1 MRRSQTS
8 RQHWVSQLQP
18 HLHGFFQ
25 RKNQKPHLEIL
36 GSLIFCV
43 GLTFSKPAWSASE
56 VGSAALAVSN
66 AENQETIEVTDAS
79 TQADAIASPNVLPPG
94 TIGEAATEWSQSV
107 NRDETNMH
115 RHSDAVLDTGTGE
128 RSDTGNSSETLSNLS
143 VSSPSPVP
151 NLPMGHQVLQSS
163 SSVSI
168 SPSVSLPLDAPE
180 HSPSHLA
187 LSGRVEEGKKA
198 KQEERENSST
208 QFQDGEQPLT
218 STSGLSSLELP
229 PQLSLIPSC
238 SATQQ
243 QMLPPEQQR
252 QCSSTPPS
260 LVADAEK
267 VPTPELQPSPI
278 PSENSSPPEQSVSGE
293 DPELGKLRLRKLAA
307 PPPPSPPAV
316 YLLGGAGYF
325 RSNNIFSG
333 VDPVDDG
340 LFKAGLTLLAVPS
353 IGPETSLFA
362 SVGGNIYRYSDLSVY
377 NYDELNFSA
386 GIRQKIGSRTYGE
399 LGWNNRQLFSEDG
412 GDRFLDDHSVYLEL
426 GRRDVLARQLT
437 LDTFYQFRVSFANP
451 SDRSQVINYLGTSLA
466 YTPTPPL
473 EVALGYQFA
482 FSDFTQQE
490 RQDNYHQVIASLSY
504 TLTPNSQLYLYG
516 GHSFGN
522 SSDKFTDFDGLVFGA
537 GINWSLPLF

>member
-1 MRRSQTS
+1 MRRCQTS
-8 RQHWVSQLQP
+8 CQHWVSQLQP
-18 HLHGFFQ
+18 HLHGVFQ
-25 RKNQKPHLEIL
+25 WKNQKSHLEIL

-43 GLTFSKPAWSASE
+43 GLTFSKPAWSAPE

-66 AENQETIEVTDAS
+66 AEHQGSVEVTDTS
-79 TQADAIASPNVLPPG
+79 TEADAIASPNVLLPE
-94 TIGEAATEWSQSV
+94 TMEEALAEWSQPA
-107 NRDETNMH
+107 NRDDTNM
-115 RHSDAVLDTGTGE
+115 RRQSDAVLDRGTGE
-128 RSDTGNSSETLSNLS
+128 RSNTGNSSETLSNLS
-143 VSSPSPVP
+143 GSSPSPVP
-151 NLPMGHQVLQSS
+151 NAPTGHQILQSS
-163 SSVSI
+163 VPVST
-168 SPSVSLPLDAPE
+168 SPSVSLPLDASE
-180 HSPSHLA
+180 DSPSQLA
-187 LSGRVEEGKKA
+187 LSGRVEEGEKGK
-198 KQEERENSST
+198 EEQRENSST
-208 QFQDGEQPLT
+208 QIQDGEQPL
-218 STSGLSSLELP
+218 SFGLSSLELP
-229 PQLSLIPSC
+229 PQLSLIPTC

-243 QMLPPEQQR
+243 

-260 LVADAEK
+260 LIADAEK
-267 VPTPELQPSPI
+267 APTPELQPSPI
-278 PSENSSPPEQSVSGE
+278 PNENSSPSEQSGSGE
-293 DPELGKLRLRKLAA
+293 DPELGKLRLRELGT
-307 PPPPSPPAV
+307 PPPPSQPAV
-316 YLLGGAGYF
+316 YLLGGVGYF

-377 NYDELNFSA
+377 DYDELNFSA

-426 GRRDVLARQLT
+426 GRRDILAQQLT

-451 SDRSQVINYLGTSLA
+451 SDRSQVINYLGTSLG
-466 YTPTPPL
+466 YTPIPPL
-473 EVALGYQFA
+473 ELALGYQFA

-490 RQDNYHQVIASLSY
+490 RQDNYHQVIASLNY
-504 TLTPNSQLYLYG
+504 TLTPNSRLYLYG

>member
-1 MRRSQTS
+1 MRRCQTS
-8 RQHWVSQLQP
+8 RQHWISHLQP
-18 HLHGFFQ
+18 HLDRFFQ
-25 RKNQKPHLEIL
+25 RKNQKPHLEIV

-43 GLTFSKPAWSASE
+43 GLTFSKPAWSAPE
-56 VGSAALAVSN
+56 VGSAALSLSN
-66 AENQETIEVTDAS
+66 SEKQGTVEVTDAA
-79 TQADAIASPNVLPPG
+79 TEADIVVSPSVLPPG
-94 TIGEAATEWSQSV
+94 TMEDAITEWSPPV
-107 NRDETNMH
+107 NRDDKGDSSRVLPFQPTT
-115 RHSDAVLDTGTGE
+115 SDRRGRGE
-128 RSDTGNSSETLSNLS
+128 REQGAGEQALPSCCGAERNMGSEQRPSRTPKLGRSASFIQVSPLLPSPLLPCLRSDHTPEEHRKNLS
-143 VSSPSPVP
+143 
-151 NLPMGHQVLQSS
+151 
-163 SSVSI
+163 
-168 SPSVSLPLDAPE
+168 
-180 HSPSHLA
+180 
-187 LSGRVEEGKKA
+187 
-198 KQEERENSST
+198 T
-208 QFQDGEQPLT
+208 QTQDREQPLT
-218 STSGLSSLELP
+218 SELRVLELP
-229 PQLSLIPSC
+229 PQLSLFPPC

-243 QMLPPEQQR
+243 Q
-252 QCSSTPPS
+252 CSSTSPS

-267 VPTPELQPSPI
+267 VPTPELQPFPI
-278 PSENSSPPEQSVSGE
+278 PNENSLPSEQSASDE
-293 DPELGKLRLRKLAA
+293 DPELGKLRLRELAA
-307 PPPPSPPAV
+307 PPPPSQPAV

-451 SDRSQVINYLGTSLA
+451 SDRSQIINYLGTSLG
-466 YTPTPPL
+466 YTPIPPL

-482 FSDFTQQE
+482 FSDFTQKE
-490 RQDNYHQVIASLSY
+490 RQDTYHQVIASLSY
-504 TLTPNSQLYLYG
+504 TLTPNSRLYLYG

-522 SSDKFTDFDGLVFGA
+522 SSDKFTDFEGLVFGA

>member
-1 MRRSQTS
+1 MRRCQTS

-18 HLHGFFQ
+18 HLHGIFQ
-25 RKNQKPHLEIL
+25 RKKQKPHLEIV

-43 GLTFSKPAWSASE
+43 GLTFSKPAWSAPE
-56 VGSAALAVSN
+56 VGSAALSLSN
-66 AENQETIEVTDAS
+66 SENQGTVEVTSAS
-79 TQADAIASPNVLPPG
+79 TEADIVASPNVLPPG
-94 TIGEAATEWSQSV
+94 TMEDAVTEWSPPV
-107 NRDETNMH
+107 NRDDTNI
-115 RHSDAVLDTGTGE
+115 RRQSDAVLDTRTGE
-128 RSDTGNSSETLSNLS
+128 RSDTNSSETLSNLS
-143 VSSPSPVP
+143 VSPPSVVP
-151 NLPMGHQVLQSS
+151 NPPMEHNVLQSS
-163 SSVSI
+163 ISI
-168 SPSVSLPLDAPE
+168 SLPLDALKD
-180 HSPSHLA
+180 SPSQLA
-187 LSGRVEEGKKA
+187 LNGRVGEEEKGK
-198 KQEERENSST
+198 EEQRKNLST
-208 QFQDGEQPLT
+208 QTHELRT
-218 STSGLSSLELP
+218 LELP
-229 PQLSLIPSC
+229 PQFSVFPPC

-243 QMLPPEQQR
+243 QY
-252 QCSSTPPS
+252 SSTPPS

-267 VPTPELQPSPI
+267 VPTPELQPFPT
-278 PSENSSPPEQSVSGE
+278 PNENSSPLEQSASGE
-293 DPELGKLRLRKLAA
+293 DPELGKLRLRELAA
-307 PPPPSPPAV
+307 PPPPSQPAV

-333 VDPVDDG
+333 VNSVDDG

-451 SDRSQVINYLGTSLA
+451 SDRSQIINYLGTSLG
-466 YTPTPPL
+466 YTPIPPL
-473 EVALGYQFA
+473 ELALGYQFA
-482 FSDFTQQE
+482 FSDFTQKE
-490 RQDNYHQVIASLSY
+490 RQDTYHQVIASLNY
-504 TLTPNSQLYLYG
+504 TLTPNSRLYLYG

-522 SSDKFTDFDGLVFGA
+522 SSDKFTDFEGLVFGA